1 MCVCF
6 GVVSKLPPPDTHITP
21 LAADHTIHPLIPP
34 LLSFVFFLL
43 FSSQSHGQKKQ
54 TKKTTAG
61 SEVSAHI
68 SNNVFCC
75 WISLFRTSRRFET
88 LPKTHW
94 RLHRWHK
101 VDTWIYE
108 DGENRWV
115 TSLNKH
121 TVWQQISPVIQKSMK
136 LNQRGPQTAGWHHCN
151 KIEKYRA
158 NRS

>member
-6 GVVSKLPPPDTHITP
+6 GVVSKLPPPTHTSLRWLQITQSTHWY
-21 LAADHTIHPLIPP
+21 LLCS
-34 LLSFVFFLL
+34 LLSFFCFF
-43 FSSQSHGQKKQ
+43 HHNHTDKKNP
-54 TKKTTAG
+54 KKTTAG

-151 KIEKYRA
+151 RIEKYRA
-158 NRS
+158 NIS